1 MKAFG
6 QNALLAGLVTTNL
19 QRIMDRMGHLLK
31 DALASFW
38 TLPMHAHE
46 WRPCEGRMRGELGWC
61 GVIVFIITTT
71 SYVTAFV
78 ILCQMS
84 FFSQVLASFV
94 ICYHSILIAS
104 RSRWHLLRS
113 EFHIV
118 NFVPDLVNWD
128 LVRLG
133 LQGILIHNI
142 T

>member
-1 MKAFG
+1 
-6 QNALLAGLVTTNL
+6 
-19 QRIMDRMGHLLK
+19 
-31 DALASFW
+31 
-38 TLPMHAHE
+38 
-46 WRPCEGRMRGELGWC
+46 MRGELGWC

-78 ILCQMS
+78 ILCQML

-142 T
+142 TVQN